1 MDNLL
6 LGTYMDSLTSHII
19 GIIEERKASNPIL
32 SRELEQRAGVKGVK
46 IREIIHRA
54 RTEWNMPICA
64 ESKGYFMPS
73 NKTEAER
80 TMRSLRSRAKQLIE
94 AADGI
99 EKHYNKDK
107 QMRLI

>member
-1 MDNLL
+1 MEMNIMSNYIDA
-6 LGTYMDSLTSHII
+6 LTSHVI
-19 GIIEERKASNPIL
+19 GMIEERGVYNPIL
-32 SRELEQRAGVKGVK
+32 SRDLEHRAGVTGVK
-46 IREIIHRA
+46 IREIIHKA

-73 NKTEAER
+73 NKLEAER
-80 TMRSLRSRAKQLIE
+80 TMKSLRSRANQLIE

-107 QMRLI
+107 QMRLL